1 MSRLFGPLSETTK
14 MVSERACAFAEEK
27 MAGAETADTEAADVA
42 AMAVVDFRNSR
53 RFIYASEGLF
63 CVDLGYVSAKLVPAC
78 ESLHWILISC

>member
-27 MAGAETADTEAADVA
+27 MAGAETADVA

-53 RFIYASEGLF
+53 RFIYASG
-63 CVDLGYVSAKLVPAC
+63 
-78 ESLHWILISC
+78 